1 MNEIDYSTRQLN
13 RLRRRILRVYD
24 QARREMTDQLSEFLE
39 RFEQLDAHK
48 RELLAEGK
56 LTEEQYRTWLRNQIF
71 QSELMQAKLDN
82 ITQTCTNAQQ
92 TAYKLARDEQY
103 DIFAFGANH
112 TFYELEQA
120 AGVEFNLTLY
130 NTEAVKRLLLENPK
144 LVPNRRIKSE
154 SNRTYDARI
163 FNRYVMQGIIQGK
176 TVRAIAERAVQG
188 MADTEVHWAM
198 NNAITALTGAQNAGA
213 LQQMRNA
220 RKLGIEVQKRWNSTL
235 DYRTREM
242 HRLLDQETAELD
254 EPFEVEGYEIMYPGD
269 PDADPEMV
277 YHCRCKLTSALVKY
291 PRRNAMRRDNITGEV
306 VPMQSY
312 QEWYEGK
319 KKKFSI
325 DDNEQS
331 FRSSV
336 IDLSDSRQFHAQC
349 GVISTHR
356 VVIPNYEIYV
366 SDKIQHLKPLQ
377 SKRVVQLLDEVYD
390 ILGKPTQNRPAIA
403 IVSLS
408 ELNNQSLAT
417 YSSLENVVRIYE
429 GLLRADKKKLSELQ
443 TEGVF
448 PDDRRSTLLHEFIH
462 WQDAQE
468 YQRLHGKITSSSDVD
483 SYIAWIRAKSKDIIE
498 KLIEDGYN
506 IEKISSYAWTCYTVP
521 EKKTGQFQFDEVYTE
536 YRTKN
541 FLERA

>member
-1 MNEIDYSTRQLN
+1 MKQIDYSTRQLN

-48 RELLAEGK
+48 RELLAAGK
-56 LTEEQYRTWLRNQIF
+56 LTEEQYRTWLRNQVF

-103 DIFAFGANH
+103 DIFAFGANC

-220 RKLGIEVQKRWNSTL
+220 KKLGIEVQKRWNSTL

-291 PRRNAMRRDNITGEV
+291 PRRNAMRRDNTTVEV
-306 VPMQSY
+306 VPVQSY
-312 QEWYEGK
+312 EEWYEGK
-319 KKKFSI
+319 KAKSENSLDFGIGTNKTNLEYINSDQYRAKFNSI
-325 DDNEQS
+325 SDNPILNQAIYKYCKAAVIHQS
-331 FRSSV
+331 GDYYEDLTILR
-336 IDLSDSRQFHAQC
+336 IDGSFVGQ
-349 GVISTHR
+349 STGKERNTTHYPKFLKND
-356 VVIPNYEIYV
+356 VYAAAPYSLV
-366 SDKIQHLKPLQ
+366 SIHNHGTNVPPSGADFC
-377 SKRVVQLLDEVYD
+377 SAGEKRYAFGIVACHDGKVYY
-390 ILGKPTQNRPAIA
+390 
-403 IVSLS
+403 
-408 ELNNQSLAT
+408 
-417 YSSLENVVRIYE
+417 YSSAHARPFTTSLIDETVDKYSSPEYNLNRVQAAEKALNSVRDAYGIE
-429 GLLRADKKKLSELQ
+429 WRELL
-443 TEGVF
+443 
-448 PDDRRSTLLHEFIH
+448 
-462 WQDAQE
+462 
-468 YQRLHGKITSSSDVD
+468 
-483 SYIAWIRAKSKDIIE
+483 
-498 KLIEDGYN
+498 
-506 IEKISSYAWTCYTVP
+506 
-521 EKKTGQFQFDEVYTE
+521 
-536 YRTKN
+536 
-541 FLERA
+541 